1 MFLHVCIMLN
11 FHMELEPIESRV
23 HG

>member
-23 HG
+23 LG